1 MTRKE
6 LARAMHAAYR
16 RAYMAQVPGMPCPA
30 WDEMP
35 VTHGPR
41 VAVAVQ
47 AGWLAAA
54 REAIARPGGGQEAGD
69 LAAQA
74 NSAEAWRED
83 AEELRGIIAEI
94 RGEFRPCSPS
104 VTSWSMEARVSEARW
119 REWGERSGLGDD
131 AEDARAGLGDGHG

>member
-1 MTRKE
+1 MTPE
-6 LARAMHAAYR
+6 GLAPLLYEAADKPLRDHGWQNRASL
-16 RAYMAQVPGMPCPA
+16 
-30 WDEMP
+30 E
-35 VTHGPR
+35 
-41 VAVAVQ
+41 Q
-47 AGWLAAA
+47 AGADVRDAWLAAA
-54 REAIARPGGGQEAGD
+54 REAIARLGGGQEAGG

-94 RGEFRPCSPS
+94 RSEFKPCSPP

-131 AEDARAGLGDGHG
+131 DESARAGLGDGR